1 MLTLD
6 IDEFMVE
13 LEGGSIKNVGA
24 PNKRATAKLFH
35 VEELEARAFGDD
47 RLKCVFE
54 DEEGNEVQ
62 VALDPEQALDL
73 VGDIEALGEEGP
85 VFE

>member
-1 MLTLD
+1 MLALD
-6 IDEFMVE
+6 IEEFMVE

-47 RLKCVFE
+47 RVKCVFE

-62 VALDPEQALDL
+62 VALDAGQARDL
-73 VGDIEALGEEGP
+73 VGDIDALEEEGE